1 MGKARG
7 FEEFQTGH
15 VTTGHTTVYLIQAQ
29 GFETIIQHELNRR
42 AGIALFAV
50 FHIVNHDS
58 QAGPLVIRVEIV
70 QVDQSDGLLGIDTCN
85 HQPQLLA
92 GINVYMGIFNVFFQC
107 EMREWGQGVTDIP
120 KVHIVFP
127 LVEVLQIFGFE
138 CPDQNVFIL
147 HHKFCH
153 LFYGQ
158 YSYL

>member
-1 MGKARG
+1 MRDYLVVIPGRGKLLEVNDI
-7 FEEFQTGH
+7 FP
-15 VTTGHTTVYLIQAQ
+15 YLIQAQ

-120 KVHIVFP
+120 NRFP
-127 LVEVLQIFGFE
+127 TCRGTPNLRVRVPGSE
-138 CPDQNVFIL
+138 CF
-147 HHKFCH
+147 H
-153 LFYGQ
+153 LA
-158 YSYL
+158 S

>member
-1 MGKARG
+1 MTSSHSLPFLTIVSGNRFGKARG

-70 QVDQSDGLLGIDTCN
+70 QVDQSDGLLGIDRVIISRNC
-85 HQPQLLA
+85 LL
-92 GINVYMGIFNVFFQC
+92 V
-107 EMREWGQGVTDIP
+107 
-120 KVHIVFP
+120 
-127 LVEVLQIFGFE
+127 
-138 CPDQNVFIL
+138 
-147 HHKFCH
+147 
-153 LFYGQ
+153 
-158 YSYL
+158 